1 MVVSVVVVQFPY
13 FLDAFFS
20 LYLSR
25 TLSSWA
31 VAGKTREC
39 DDRARVKVTDCGNNK
54 A

>member
-31 VAGKTREC
+31 VAGKR
-39 DDRARVKVTDCGNNK
+39 GNVMTGL
-54 A
+54 AGLE